1 MYKRCYEIHD
11 INYKNYGAR
20 GIRICNEWLFDRDK
34 FVEWALS
41 NGYKKELEL
50 DRINVNG
57 NYEPNNCRFV
67 TRLENSRNKR
77 GTLKYQYYGQKITLK
92 EIAELEG
99 IKYKTLWQ
107 RMNRDKLSLEEALK
121 RG

>member
-77 GTLKYQYYGQKITLK
+77 ETLKYQYYGQKITLK

-107 RMNRDKLSLEEALK
+107 RMNRDKLSLEEAIK